1 MDWRIAQAKQRFSEM
16 INAATKEPQL
26 IYNRERLV
34 AAVIEAEMFQE
45 FLAWRDH
52 KEKTSLADAFREL
65 HQLMAEEDYTLE
77 IPSRKDRPNPF
88 DDLLNDLSV

>member
-45 FLAWRDH
+45 FLAWRDRQ
-52 KEKTSLADAFREL
+52 EKTSLADAFREL

-88 DDLLNDLSV
+88 ADILNDFSV

>member
-16 INAATKEPQL
+16 INAATKEPQM

-34 AAVIEAEMFQE
+34 AAVIEAETFQE
-45 FLAWRDH
+45 FLAWRDL

-77 IPSRKDRPNPF
+77 VPSRKDRPNPF
-88 DDLLNDLSV
+88 ADVLNDLSL

>member
-1 MDWRIAQAKQRFSEM
+1 MNWRIAQAKQRFSEM

-34 AAVIEAEMFQE
+34 AVVIEAEMFQE
-45 FLAWRDH
+45 FLAWRDY

-65 HQLMAEEDYTLE
+65 HQLMTEEDYTLE
-77 IPSRKDRPNPF
+77 VPSRKDRPNPF
-88 DDLLNDLSV
+88 ADVLNDLSL

>member
-16 INAATKEPQL
+16 INAAMKEPQM

-45 FLAWRDH
+45 FLAWRDRQ
-52 KEKTSLADAFREL
+52 EKTSLADAFREL

-88 DDLLNDLSV
+88 ADVLNDFSV

>member
-1 MDWRIAQAKQRFSEM
+1 MNWRIAQAKQRFSEL
-16 INAATKEPQL
+16 IHAAAKEPQL

-34 AAVIEAEMFQE
+34 AAIIEAEMFQE

-52 KEKTSLADAFREL
+52 TEKTSLADAFREL

-77 IPSRKDRPNPF
+77 VPARKDRPNPF
-88 DDLLNDLSV
+88 ADVLDDLSV

>member
-34 AAVIEAEMFQE
+34 AAVIEAETFQE
-45 FLAWRDH
+45 FLAWRDR

-77 IPSRKDRPNPF
+77 VPSRKDRPNPF
-88 DDLLNDLSV
+88 ADVLNDFSV

>member
-34 AAVIEAEMFQE
+34 AAVIEAETFQE
-45 FLAWRDH
+45 FLAWRDRQ
-52 KEKTSLADAFREL
+52 EKTSLADAFREL
-65 HQLMAEEDYTLE
+65 HQLMAEEDYILE
-77 IPSRKDRPNPF
+77 VPSRKDRPNPF
-88 DDLLNDLSV
+88 ADVLNDFSV

>member
-1 MDWRIAQAKQRFSEM
+1 MDWRIAQAKQRFSEL

-45 FLAWRDH
+45 FLAWRDRR
-52 KEKTSLADAFREL
+52 EKTSLADAFRDL

-77 IPSRKDRPNPF
+77 VPSRQDRPNPF
-88 DDLLNDLSV
+88 ADVLNDFSV